1 MQSRL
6 VLLENTV
13 HLKDSQLLLEIV
25 KLATTAQVG
34 LLQALHQAVEATF
47 AVWGITVQQAAQQN
61 NNVLNILTLTTQ
73 VLMTQETV
81 LLVQLVLPVQAD

>member
-61 NNVLNILTLTTQ
+61 NNILNILTLTTQ
-73 VLMTQETV
+73 MLMTQETV
-81 LLVQLVLPVQAD
+81 LLVQLVLPVQTD